1 MWKWRIFNLFKQ
13 SSKSVEGIE
22 LEESL
27 QKYFKENDLVV
38 WPSIEKLPRGKIKN
52 YDLI

>member
-1 MWKWRIFNLFKQ
+1 MWKWRIFNR
-13 SSKSVEGIE
+13 SSNLASSVEGIE

-38 WPSIEKLPRGKIKN
+38 WPSIEKLPRGKLKIMT
-52 YDLI
+52 